1 MEKPL
6 QLPVTSWVMRR
17 IDRLMILAEKFGM
30 LTLRQ
35 VAEDYLRVIRIIS
48 LDRLSGHA
56 PKLHLGP
63 DTTARLS

>member
-1 MEKPL
+1 
-6 QLPVTSWVMRR
+6 
-17 IDRLMILAEKFGM
+17 M